1 MEQVPLV
8 DAEQVAFYEAHRDEF
23 QSWPSKLTFLAP
35 PQDERRPMI
44 NSLFQLYT
52 QARIPNLPEFE
63 NKYAAALFCSVA
75 KNLSDIVERVE
86 FKVSKTSAM
95 WIFHLCKDTPPT
107 MNTVWRYSYS
117 FFHGTETGSLWRVMS
132 EKNIKPA
139 LSDVDA
145 VGFYCRV
152 AVSDNDW
159 DIKHAVHRVMTSGKW
174 VTPAII
180 GGTVEITS
188 QHATMNSGG
197 GSEAQDLCRLRGVV
211 HMRRAKKWIVRSDL
225 AQINCLIIPLMRKAP
240 VSDIDARG
248 NRSFGSNF
256 NQLLAGRV

>member
-1 MEQVPLV
+1 
-8 DAEQVAFYEAHRDEF
+8 
-23 QSWPSKLTFLAP
+23 
-35 PQDERRPMI
+35 
-44 NSLFQLYT
+44 
-52 QARIPNLPEFE
+52 
-63 NKYAAALFCSVA
+63 
-75 KNLSDIVERVE
+75 
-86 FKVSKTSAM
+86 
-95 WIFHLCKDTPPT
+95 
-107 MNTVWRYSYS
+107 
-117 FFHGTETGSLWRVMS
+117 MS

-145 VGFYCRV
+145 VGLYCRV

-211 HMRRAKKWIVRSDL
+211 HMRRDKKWIVRSDL

-256 NQLLAGRV
+256 NQLLAGRVWNTKSDPVALSLWKTVHVLAVPLEGFHNDDDDNDDNDDDGV